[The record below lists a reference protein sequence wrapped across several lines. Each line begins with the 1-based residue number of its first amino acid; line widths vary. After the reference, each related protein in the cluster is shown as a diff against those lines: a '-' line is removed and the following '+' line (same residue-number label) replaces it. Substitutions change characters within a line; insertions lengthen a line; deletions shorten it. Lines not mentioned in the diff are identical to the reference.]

1 LHKHQTSGDNIA
13 IDIGAPPPLSRAGS
27 MSVKIYHGF
36 KFDSGS
42 LQDLQAFLMKWRGWL
57 KPLHRAELAAV
68 HARIAT
74 DTFDQSFINPMSKAG
89 KTPLMEAFHSVMD
102 RQREIKKT
110 GYRDC
115 EVDFD
120 FEVSI
125 FPHGRNIYGI
135 IYTERGS
142 WRDLFMDQPE
152 ISDFSYWDNSDR
164 PADLTARQWWHRYNV
179 WDAILLGGPD
189 SIPAM
194 KGLSAQCTSESLYV
208 DAEDI
213 VAAIKPHKVRVR
225 NLARSAVMEADM
237 KRRMAGLSEAEIKSS
252 VFETFFDVEKWLKSP
267 DGEAALQAK
276 VEELE
281 IILPKTITKDMLLE
295 KRPTP
300 DQPNEPTP

>member
-1 LHKHQTSGDNIA
+1 MQE
-13 IDIGAPPPLSRAGS
+13 
-27 MSVKIYHGF
+27 
-36 KFDSGS
+36 
-42 LQDLQAFLMKWRGWL
+42 FLMKWRGIL
-57 KPLHRAELAAV
+57 KPLHRAGLAAV

-74 DTFDQSFINPMSKAG
+74 DTFDQSFINPKSKAG
-89 KTPLMEAFHSVMD
+89 KTPLMEAYHSVMD

-125 FPHGRNIYGI
+125 MPHGRNIYGI

-164 PADLTARQWWHRYNV
+164 PSEITARQWRHRYKV
-179 WDAILLGGPD
+179 WDALLLRGPD
-189 SIPAM
+189 AIPAM
-194 KGLSAQCTSESLYV
+194 RGLSAQCTTESFYV
-208 DAEDI
+208 EADDI
-213 VAAIKPHKVRVR
+213 VAAIKPHEVRVR
-225 NLARSAVMEADM
+225 NLARSAVMDADM
-237 KRRMAGLSEAEIKSS
+237 KRRMARLSEAEVKSR

-267 DGEAALQAK
+267 DGNAALQAK
-276 VEELE
+276 IKELE
-281 IILPKTITKDMLLE
+281 IILPKKLTKDMLLE

-300 DQPNEPTP
+300 DEPDSPTPS